1 MALWPAKNEQ
11 DEDHVKIE
19 IPEGLQPAGG
29 DSADGGDAPDQ
40 IEQLCARLGQL
51 GELLSQANRQVLAY
65 LVDRQSKTPA
75 AIADDQ
81 AAAAIGAKIDG
92 LAEFCDGVNRQFAA
106 LADRVQR
113 LQERIDAG
121 LQGLADRLGPD
132 QPEQSAPF
140 PSVGHEAA
148 PPNGRAAAPVIG
160 LPPGD
165 DWQLALLGG
174 ELAEHPGLGFQRQQL
189 LAGVLQGDPGACSL
203 LGQLLVFRSA
213 RTDKMPPLLKDIG
226 EAYYRWQPKSRPGS
240 DPMEEALAAW
250 LKAAMQ
256 EAGIAN
262 TIELVEP
269 GERFDSA
276 RHTASSRGV
285 EITEVHGWIVL
296 RDNGKVYTKA
306 SVAVR

>member
-1 MALWPAKNEQ
+1 MALWPAKKEQ

-19 IPEGLQPAGG
+19 IPDVPQAAG
-29 DSADGGDAPDQ
+29 ADTGAGGDAPVQLD
-40 IEQLCARLGQL
+40 QLCARLGQL
-51 GELLSQANRQVLAY
+51 GELLGQANRQVLAY
-65 LVDRQSKTPA
+65 LVERQSKTPA
-75 AIADDQ
+75 ATADDQ

-92 LAEFCDGVNRQFAA
+92 LAEFCEGINRQYAA
-106 LADRVQR
+106 LAGRVKQ
-113 LQERIDAG
+113 LQESLEAG
-121 LQGLADRLGPD
+121 LEKLADRLSPQEPEVSQEPD
-132 QPEQSAPF
+132 P
-140 PSVGHEAA
+140 G
-148 PPNGRAAAPVIG
+148 PVIG
-160 LPPGD
+160 PVIGPPPGD

-189 LAGVLQGDPGACSL
+189 LAGVLQGDRGACSL

-213 RTDKMPPLLKDIG
+213 RTDKMPPLLKDVG
-226 EAYYRWQPKSRPGS
+226 EAYYRWQPKNRPGS